1 MDINRLFLSGHIFSD
16 EEYELELR
24 FIFFNAIFILLAVTF
39 LILSIIRLTQGIYL
53 QAIVD
58 GTVLVVSIATM
69 LMLRRDKQII
79 FTLSSYLLILFFIL
93 LTFSFAKTNQW
104 IVGASWYIVYLFP
117 VFYLMSVRI
126 GLLGYTA
133 SMIAIAIFYD
143 GSLFEYFYITLPL
156 TLSVAFFALYA
167 LRDASSQKIRHN
179 REELRRKEKILLE
192 AQKIGR
198 IGNWELY
205 LNDGSITW
213 SPQLYHIYGVDPESF
228 TPNFDRYLA
237 FLDLEDQAR
246 ITEAIQHT
254 VATGAPQ
261 SVQHKVHRHDGT
273 VAVVEVRGIA
283 HFDPGGKAYKLTGT
297 SQDITEL
304 VQLQQRHEELSR
316 ILRDATNEIY
326 ILDFETHR
334 YLFVNNGALDALGYT
349 LDEMLARTVF
359 DINPELTP
367 AIVEHLKTI
376 AKGSNSITNTSLH
389 RRKDGSTYYVSSHLH
404 RIRYQ
409 GRDAYVIFDTDA
421 TEQVLN
427 KERLA
432 HLAHHDALTHLPN
445 RTLFNDRLSQA
456 IIKAKRTGEQFAL
469 FFIDLDQFKQIND
482 SLGHETGDKVLC
494 DIAARLRGI
503 LREEDTLARLG
514 GDEFIIIFEGIKTT
528 HVVSSLAEKILQNFS
543 IPLLIEQH
551 ELFLTC
557 SIGISLYPQD
567 GIDGVTLLKNADA
580 AMYRTK
586 DDGRN
591 GYNFYTR
598 DMTET
603 AFERILMETH
613 LRRALSNNEFVVYY
627 QPQYR
632 ADIAQLTGMEALIR
646 WNHPDM
652 GLVPP
657 AKFISL
663 AEENGM
669 IVDIDRKMLELVLLQ
684 IRTWRE
690 RGLESVPVSLN
701 LSMKQL
707 EKSDFYDLLRNQ
719 LSLYEVAP
727 QSLLFEVTEGQIMKY
742 PERSIALL
750 KEISD
755 LGIQLAIDDFGTGY
769 SSLAYLKKLPIHK
782 LKIDQSFVRDLPYD
796 EEDAAITR
804 SIIALAQSMRLE
816 VLAEGV
822 ETEAQ
827 HNFLLASGCMEH
839 QGYFYGKPVPAETIS
854 LLLKPRDE
862 TDV

>member
-1 MDINRLFLSGHIFSD
+1 MDITRFFLSGHTFSD

-24 FIFFNAIFILLAVTF
+24 YLFFNAIFILLAVTF
-39 LILSIIRLTQGIYL
+39 LILSTIRFSQGIYIHGVID
-53 QAIVD
+53 A
-58 GTVLVVSIATM
+58 TVVIVSITSLF
-69 LMLRRDKQII
+69 LMRRNKQII
-79 FTLSSYLLILFFIL
+79 FTLSPYLLILFFLL
-93 LTFSFAKTNQW
+93 LTYSFAKTNQW
-104 IVGASWYIVYLFP
+104 ILGASWYIVYLFP
-117 VFYLMSVRI
+117 VFYLMGVRI
-126 GLLGYTA
+126 GLLSYTA
-133 SMIAIAIFYD
+133 SMIAIALFYD
-143 GSLFEYFYITLPL
+143 GSSFEYFYITIPL

-198 IGNWELY
+198 IGNWELH

-213 SPQLYHIYGVDPESF
+213 SPQLYHIYGVSPESF

-237 FLDLEDQAR
+237 FLNPEDQTR
-246 ITEAIQHT
+246 VTKAIQHT
-254 VATGAPQ
+254 VTTGAPQ
-261 SVQHKVHRHDGT
+261 NVQHKVHRHDGT
-273 VAVVEVRGIA
+273 VAIVEVRGIA
-283 HFDPGGKAYKLTGT
+283 HFDTGGKAYKLTGT

-349 LDEMLARTVF
+349 LDEMLACTVF

-367 AIVEHLKTI
+367 DIVAHFKTM
-376 AKGSNSITNTSLH
+376 AKNSNSITNTSLH
-389 RRKDGSTYYVSSHLH
+389 RRKNGSTYYVSSHLH

-409 GRDAYVIFDTDA
+409 GRDAYAIFDTDA

-427 KERLA
+427 KKRLA

-494 DIAARLRGI
+494 DVATRLRGI

-514 GDEFIIIFEGIKTT
+514 GDEFIIIFEGIKTV
-528 HVVSSLAEKILQNFS
+528 HVVSSLAEKILRNFS

-557 SIGISLYPQD
+557 SIGISIYPQD
-567 GIDGVTLLKNADA
+567 GTDGVTLLKNADA

-613 LRRALSNNEFVVYY
+613 LRRALSNNEFIVYY

-632 ADIAQLTGMEALIR
+632 ADTAQLTGMEALIR

-652 GLVPP
+652 GLVSP
-657 AKFISL
+657 AKFISF

-669 IVDIDRKMLELVLLQ
+669 IVDIDRKVLELVLLQ

-690 RGLESVPVSLN
+690 NGLENVPVSLN

-707 EKSDFYDLLRNQ
+707 EKNDFFDLLRNQ
-719 LSLYEVAP
+719 LALYEVPP
-727 QSLLFEVTEGQIMKY
+727 QNLLFEVTEGQIMKY

-750 KEISD
+750 KEMSR
-755 LGIQLAIDDFGTGY
+755 LGVALAIDDFGTGY

-782 LKIDQSFVRDLPYD
+782 LKIDQSFIRDLPHD

-804 SIIALAQSMRLE
+804 SIIALSKSMRLD
-816 VLAEGV
+816 LIAEGV

-827 HNFLLASGCMEH
+827 RNFLLEAGCVEH
-839 QGYFYGKPVPAETIS
+839 QGYFYSKPVPAETIAT
-854 LLLKPRDE
+854 LLKPRS
-862 TDV
+862 